1 MEIFMENRANKLR
14 REDKYVSNLSSY
26 NRLKKTII
34 KEGFRKAHASN
45 YINNIYYDHD
55 DFSYSENVEG
65 ETYRTKYRLRW
76 YDYKDEYILEIKKK
90 NGKSGYK
97 IRNKIKAANRVEL
110 EKKINKILPP
120 NFKSVIKNRYFREY
134 FVKDDVRIT
143 MDSRL
148 RFSNLKSDKYRF
160 FNKIIIEIK
169 YPKLS
174 EFDFD
179 LVKRLNLTYTKF
191 SKFAKGLE
199 YLRNNPSL
207 ISCS

>member
-1 MEIFMENRANKLR
+1 
-14 REDKYVSNLSSY
+14 
-26 NRLKKTII
+26 
-34 KEGFRKAHASN
+34 
-45 YINNIYYDHD
+45 
-55 DFSYSENVEG
+55 
-65 ETYRTKYRLRW
+65 
-76 YDYKDEYILEIKKK
+76 
-90 NGKSGYK
+90 
-97 IRNKIKAANRVEL
+97 
-110 EKKINKILPP
+110 
-120 NFKSVIKNRYFREY
+120 
-134 FVKDDVRIT
+134 

-160 FNKIIIEIK
+160 YNKIIIEIK

-207 ISCS
+207 TSCS